1 MLYTSKFALKTNERN
16 LIMSSALLEAL
27 TYVLCKVSPKVMEH
41 LTSGR
46 GGGGGGGVG
55 GELNYLHAHI
65 LLKFRH
71 AHHETKDCN

>member
-46 GGGGGGGVG
+46 GGGGGGGG
-55 GELNYLHAHI
+55 GGAELFTCPHP
-65 LLKFRH
+65 LKVPARPPR
-71 AHHETKDCN
+71 NQRL

>member
-41 LTSGR
+41 VTGGRQGVGGGR
-46 GGGGGGGVG
+46 GG
-55 GELNYLHAHI
+55 
-65 LLKFRH
+65 
-71 AHHETKDCN
+71 